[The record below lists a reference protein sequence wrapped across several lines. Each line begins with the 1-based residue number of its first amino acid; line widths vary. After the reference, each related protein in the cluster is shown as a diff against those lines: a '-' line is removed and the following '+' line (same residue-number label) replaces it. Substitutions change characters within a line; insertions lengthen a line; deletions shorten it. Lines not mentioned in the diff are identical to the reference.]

1 MKIDGLDPLK
11 NRPGQGPGKA
21 EPARGS
27 SFEEALKEA
36 SGKTE
41 KTAAPRRAAGPA
53 PVAPL
58 FISEDRGADLKSAVG
73 RLEDL
78 LTDLSMFAN
87 ALGDMN
93 LPVEKLNPMVDEL
106 EERKEE
112 LALMIGKLPEG
123 DLKNIA
129 SEALSI
135 LIEQVSFYHAGYVA

>member
-11 NRPGQGPGKA
+11 NRPGGKPEKT
-21 EPARGS
+21 EPVRGEP
-27 SFEEALKEA
+27 FEKVLKKVSGEA
-36 SGKTE
+36 GKTS
-41 KTAAPRRAAGPA
+41 APRGPAGPA
-53 PVAPL
+53 PVTPL
-58 FISEDRGADLKSAVG
+58 FLSGESGARLRETAG

-93 LPVEKLNPMVDEL
+93 LPVERLNPMVDEL

-112 LALMIGKLPEG
+112 IALMIGELPDGE
-123 DLKNIA
+123 LKDIA

-135 LIEQVSFYHAGYVA
+135 LIEQVSFYHAGYAA